1 MPLVLGV
8 VVVQPTDLVF
18 GVAPALEPL
27 EDGVFVRHEQRGLVL
42 GRWAIIET
50 RQQTAGREER
60 WMHHAKIG
68 ERLRDVMRERSE
80 TQGHAP
86 QLLVGR
92 RDGTCAIALEA
103 GELAKMDGVPAD
115 LHGVE
120 KKTPGFA
127 VMVGHRR
134 RAELV
139 GSGTELED
147 RIEALAELLASHAD
161 RLVDLF
167 NQDAMDVQQLSRM
180 HRPE

>member
-1 MPLVLGV
+1 
-8 VVVQPTDLVF
+8 
-18 GVAPALEPL
+18 
-27 EDGVFVRHEQRGLVL
+27 
-42 GRWAIIET
+42 
-50 RQQTAGREER
+50 
-60 WMHHAKIG
+60 
-68 ERLRDVMRERSE
+68 
-80 TQGHAP
+80 
-86 QLLVGR
+86 
-92 RDGTCAIALEA
+92 
-103 GELAKMDGVPAD
+103 MDGVPAD

-180 HRPE
+180 HRPESLGTGVEVVGRADRRLRVGGSGGFG